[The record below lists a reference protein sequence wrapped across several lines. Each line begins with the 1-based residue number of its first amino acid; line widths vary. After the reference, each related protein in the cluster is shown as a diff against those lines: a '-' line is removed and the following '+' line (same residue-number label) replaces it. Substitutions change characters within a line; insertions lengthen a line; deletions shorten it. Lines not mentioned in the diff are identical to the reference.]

1 MFGGG
6 TGRID
11 GLQDML
17 REAGRE
23 EEGMVERCCE
33 ELERLSSIVASA
45 FHVEETR
52 KKHGNGGGG
61 GGDEEGHGKAQDKK

>member
-17 REAGRE
+17 REVGRE
-23 EEGMVERCCE
+23 DEGMVERCCE

-52 KKHGNGGGG
+52 KKNGNVDSN
-61 GGDEEGHGKAQDKK
+61 GGDEEGHDKARDSK